1 MREILPF
8 LLCLIAGLST
18 LLGSLFIFVKGNKE
32 NIIKCSLA
40 FASGVMLSVSIFD
53 LIPESL
59 TMFQSI
65 SKNSI
70 FLNIMFFIIIGL
82 IIPLFID
89 KILPNKLDQT
99 SKLYKLGIFTMIA
112 IIIHN
117 IPEGIAT
124 YISSETNIKLGITI
138 TIAIAMHN
146 IPEGISIAMPV
157 YYATKNKKKAIGL
170 TFLSGMS
177 EPLGAVLAFLFLKPI
192 INNTIMGGLFA
203 IIAGIMTY
211 ISIIEL
217 LPAALKYKEKKKTII
232 SFLIGILFMYIYKIL
247 FSKM

>member
-1 MREILPF
+1 MKQQFLPF

-18 LLGSLFIFVKGNKE
+18 LIGSLFIFIKGNKN
-32 NIIKCSLA
+32 NIIKCALA

-59 TMFQSI
+59 TMFQSTT
-65 SKNSI
+65 KNSI
-70 FLNIMFFIIIGL
+70 FFNITVFIIIGL

-89 KILPNKLDQT
+89 KVLPCKLDQN

-124 YISSETNIKLGITI
+124 YISSETNIKLGISI

-177 EPLGAVLAFLFLKPI
+177 EPLGALLAYLFLKPI
-192 INNTIMGGLFA
+192 INNSIMGALFA

-211 ISIIEL
+211 ISMVEL
-217 LPAALKYKEKKKTII
+217 LPAALQYKEKKKTII
-232 SFLIGILFMYIYKIL
+232 SFLIGILFMYVNHL
-247 FSKM
+247 LSS

>member
-18 LLGSLFIFVKGNKE
+18 LLGSLFIFIKGNKN
-32 NIIKCSLA
+32 NIIKCALA
-40 FASGVMLSVSIFD
+40 FASGVMLSVSVFD

-59 TMFQSI
+59 TMFQSTN
-65 SKNSI
+65 KKSI
-70 FLNIMFFIIIGL
+70 FFSIMTFITIGL

-89 KILPNKLDQT
+89 KVLPAKLDQN

-124 YISSETNIKLGITI
+124 YISSETNIKLGISI

-170 TFLSGMS
+170 TFISGMS

-192 INNTIMGGLFA
+192 INNTIMGALFA

-217 LPAALKYKEKKKTII
+217 LPAALQYKEKKKTLI
-232 SFLIGILFMYIYKIL
+232 SFLIGILFMYVNHMLSY
-247 FSKM
+247 

>member
-1 MREILPF
+1 MKEILPF

-18 LLGSLFIFVKGNKE
+18 LLGSLFIFIKGNKN
-32 NIIKCSLA
+32 NIIKCALA
-40 FASGVMLSVSIFD
+40 FASGVMFSVSIFD

-59 TMFQSI
+59 TMIQDT
-65 SKNSI
+65 SKNRI
-70 FLNIMFFIIIGL
+70 FLNETLFIIMGL

-89 KILPNKLDQT
+89 KILPKKLNKQN
-99 SKLYKLGIFTMIA
+99 KLYKLGIYTMIA

-124 YISSETNIKLGITI
+124 YISSETNIKLGISI

-170 TFLSGMS
+170 TFISGMS
-177 EPLGAVLAFLFLKPI
+177 EPFGALLAFLFLKPI
-192 INNTIMGGLFA
+192 VNDTILGALFA
-203 IIAGIMTY
+203 MIAGIMTY
-211 ISIIEL
+211 IAIIEL
-217 LPAALKYKEKKKTII
+217 LPEALQYKEKKKTII
-232 SFLIGILFMYIYKIL
+232 SFLIGILFMYVNHML
-247 FSKM
+247 S

>member
-18 LLGSLFIFVKGNKE
+18 LLGSLFIFIKGNKE
-32 NIIKCSLA
+32 NIIKLSLA
-40 FASGVMLSVSIFD
+40 FASGVMFSVSIFD

-59 TMFQSI
+59 TMFQST

-70 FLNIMFFIIIGL
+70 FLNIIVFIIIGL
-82 IIPLFID
+82 VIPLFID
-89 KILPNKLDQT
+89 KILPNKLNQNN
-99 SKLYKLGIFTMIA
+99 KLYKLGIFTMIA

-124 YISSETNIKLGITI
+124 YISSETNIKLGIAI
-138 TIAIAMHN
+138 TMAIAMHN

-157 YYATKNKKKAIGL
+157 YYATKSKKKAIRL

-177 EPLGAVLAFLFLKPI
+177 EPLGAVIAFLFLNPI

-217 LPAALKYKEKKKTII
+217 LPAALQYKEKKKTII
-232 SFLIGILFMYIYKIL
+232 SFLFGIIFMYVNHML
-247 FSKM
+247 S

>member
-1 MREILPF
+1 MNEILPF

-18 LLGSLFIFVKGNKE
+18 LLGSLFIFIKGNKN
-32 NIIKCSLA
+32 NIIKYALA

-59 TMFQSI
+59 TMFQSTT
-65 SKNSI
+65 KNSI
-70 FLNIMFFIIIGL
+70 FSNIAFFIIIGL

-89 KILPNKLDQT
+89 KILPNKLDQN

-124 YISSETNIKLGITI
+124 YISSKTNIKLGISI

-146 IPEGISIAMPV
+146 IPEGISISMPV

-170 TFLSGMS
+170 TFISGMS
-177 EPLGAVLAFLFLKPI
+177 EPLGAFLAFIFLKPI
-192 INNTIMGGLFA
+192 INDTIMGALFA
-203 IIAGIMTY
+203 IIAGIMAY

-217 LPAALKYKEKKKTII
+217 LPTALQYKEKKKTII
-232 SFLIGILFMYIYKIL
+232 SFLIGILFMYVNHML
-247 FSKM
+247 SS

>member
-18 LLGSLFIFVKGNKE
+18 LLGSLFIFIKGNKN
-32 NIIKCSLA
+32 NIIKCALA

-59 TMFQSI
+59 TMFQSTN
-65 SKNSI
+65 KNSI
-70 FLNIMFFIIIGL
+70 FFSIMTFITIGL

-89 KILPNKLDQT
+89 KVLPAKLDQN

-124 YISSETNIKLGITI
+124 YISSETNIKLGISI

-170 TFLSGMS
+170 TFISGMS

-192 INNTIMGGLFA
+192 INNTIMGALFA

-217 LPAALKYKEKKKTII
+217 LPTALQYKEKKKTLI
-232 SFLIGILFMYIYKIL
+232 SFLIGILFMYVNHMLSY
-247 FSKM
+247 

>member
-1 MREILPF
+1 MTELLPF

-18 LLGSLFIFVKGNKE
+18 LLGSLFIYIKGNKD
-32 NIIKCSLA
+32 NIIKCALA

-59 TMFQSI
+59 TMYHSLT
-65 SKNSI
+65 KNSVFINITI
-70 FLNIMFFIIIGL
+70 FITIGL

-89 KILPNKLDQT
+89 KILPNKLDQN
-99 SKLYKLGIFTMIA
+99 SKLYKLGIFAMIA

-124 YISSETNIKLGITI
+124 YISSETNLKLGISI

-157 YYATKNKKKAIGL
+157 YYATGNKKKAIVL
-170 TFLSGMS
+170 TFISGMS
-177 EPLGAVLAFLFLKPI
+177 EPLGALLAYLFLKPI
-192 INNTIMGGLFA
+192 VNDTIMGGLFA

-211 ISIIEL
+211 ISVIEL
-217 LPAALKYKEKKKTII
+217 LPSALQYKEKKKTII
-232 SFLIGILFMYIYKIL
+232 SFLIGIIFMYVNHVL
-247 FSKM
+247 NG

>member
-18 LLGSLFIFVKGNKE
+18 LLGSLFIFIKGNKE
-32 NIIKCSLA
+32 NIIKLSLA
-40 FASGVMLSVSIFD
+40 FASGVMFSVSIFD

-59 TMFQSI
+59 TMFQST

-70 FLNIMFFIIIGL
+70 FLNIIVFIIIGL
-82 IIPLFID
+82 VIPLFID
-89 KILPNKLDQT
+89 KILPNKLNQNN
-99 SKLYKLGIFTMIA
+99 KLYKLGIFTMIA

-124 YISSETNIKLGITI
+124 YISSETNIKLGIAI

-177 EPLGAVLAFLFLKPI
+177 EPLGAVIAFLFLNPI

-217 LPAALKYKEKKKTII
+217 FPAALQYKEKKKTII
-232 SFLIGILFMYIYKIL
+232 SFLFGIIFMYVNHML
-247 FSKM
+247 S

>member
-1 MREILPF
+1 MKEILPF

-18 LLGSLFIFVKGNKE
+18 LLGSLFIFIKGNKN
-32 NIIKCSLA
+32 NIIKCALA
-40 FASGVMLSVSIFD
+40 FASGVMFSVSIFD

-59 TMFQSI
+59 TMIQGT

-70 FLNIMFFIIIGL
+70 FLNETLFIIMGL

-89 KILPNKLDQT
+89 KILPKKLNKQN
-99 SKLYKLGIFTMIA
+99 KLYKLGIFTMMA

-124 YISSETNIKLGITI
+124 YISSETNIKLGISI

-157 YYATKNKKKAIGL
+157 YYATKNKKESYWINIYIRHVRAIWCF
-170 TFLSGMS
+170 T
-177 EPLGAVLAFLFLKPI
+177 
-192 INNTIMGGLFA
+192 
-203 IIAGIMTY
+203 
-211 ISIIEL
+211 
-217 LPAALKYKEKKKTII
+217 
-232 SFLIGILFMYIYKIL
+232 SFLILKTN
-247 FSKM
+247 SK

>member
-18 LLGSLFIFVKGNKE
+18 LLGSLFIFIKGNKE
-32 NIIKCSLA
+32 NIIKCALA
-40 FASGVMLSVSIFD
+40 FASGVMFSVSVFD

-59 TMFQSI
+59 TMFQSVT
-65 SKNSI
+65 KNSI
-70 FLNIMFFIIIGL
+70 FLSIMSFIIIGL

-89 KILPNKLDQT
+89 KILPTKLDQN

-117 IPEGIAT
+117 LPEGMIT
-124 YISSETNIKLGITI
+124 YITADHNLKLGITI
-138 TIAIAMHN
+138 AIAIAMHN
-146 IPEGISIAMPV
+146 LPEGISIAIPV
-157 YYATKNKKKAIGL
+157 YYATKNKKKAVGL
-170 TFLSGMS
+170 TFISGMS
-177 EPLGAVLAFLFLKPI
+177 EPLGAILAFLFLKPV
-192 INNTIMGGLFA
+192 INNTIMGALFA

-217 LPAALKYKEKKKTII
+217 LPAALQYKEKKKTIL
-232 SFLIGILFMYIYKIL
+232 SFLIGILFMYVNHML
-247 FSKM
+247 SS

>member
-59 TMFQSI
+59 TMFQST

-70 FLNIMFFIIIGL
+70 FLNIMVFIIIGL

-89 KILPNKLDQT
+89 KILPNKLDQN
-99 SKLYKLGIFTMIA
+99 SKLYKLGIFTMVA

-124 YISSETNIKLGITI
+124 YISSETNIKLGISI

-177 EPLGAVLAFLFLKPI
+177 EPLGAVLAFLFLKPVI
-192 INNTIMGGLFA
+192 SNTIMGGLFA

>member
-1 MREILPF
+1 MKEILPF

-18 LLGSLFIFVKGNKE
+18 LLGSLFIFIKGNKN
-32 NIIKCSLA
+32 NIIKCALA

-59 TMFQSI
+59 TMFQSTT
-65 SKNSI
+65 KNSI
-70 FLNIMFFIIIGL
+70 FFNITLFIIIGL

-89 KILPNKLDQT
+89 KILPSKLDQN

-124 YISSETNIKLGITI
+124 YISSETNIKLGISI

-170 TFLSGMS
+170 TFISGMS
-177 EPLGAVLAFLFLKPI
+177 EPLGAFLAFIFLKPI
-192 INNTIMGGLFA
+192 INDTIMGALFA
-203 IIAGIMTY
+203 IIAGIMAY

-217 LPAALKYKEKKKTII
+217 LPTALQYKEKKKTII
-232 SFLIGILFMYIYKIL
+232 SFLIGILFMYVNHML
-247 FSKM
+247 SS

>member
-18 LLGSLFIFVKGNKE
+18 LLGSLFIFIKGNKE
-32 NIIKCSLA
+32 NIIKLSLA
-40 FASGVMLSVSIFD
+40 FASGVMFSVSIFD

-59 TMFQSI
+59 TMFQST

-70 FLNIMFFIIIGL
+70 FLNIIVFIIIGL
-82 IIPLFID
+82 VIPLFID
-89 KILPNKLDQT
+89 KILPNKLNQNN
-99 SKLYKLGIFTMIA
+99 KLYKLGIFTMIA

-124 YISSETNIKLGITI
+124 YISSETNIKLGIAI
-138 TIAIAMHN
+138 TMAIAMHN

-177 EPLGAVLAFLFLKPI
+177 EPLGAVIAFLFLNPI

-217 LPAALKYKEKKKTII
+217 LPSALQYKEKKKTIL
-232 SFLIGILFMYIYKIL
+232 SFLIGILFMYVNHML
-247 FSKM
+247 SS

>member
-1 MREILPF
+1 MNEILPF

-18 LLGSLFIFVKGNKE
+18 LLGSLFIFIKGNKN
-32 NIIKCSLA
+32 NIIKYALA

-59 TMFQSI
+59 TMFQSTT
-65 SKNSI
+65 KNSI
-70 FLNIMFFIIIGL
+70 FSNIAFFIIIGL

-89 KILPNKLDQT
+89 KILPNKLDQN
-99 SKLYKLGIFTMIA
+99 SKLYKLGIFAMIA

-124 YISSETNIKLGITI
+124 YISSKTNIKLGISI

-170 TFLSGMS
+170 TFISGMS
-177 EPLGAVLAFLFLKPI
+177 EPLGAFLAFIFLKPI
-192 INNTIMGGLFA
+192 INDTIMGALFA
-203 IIAGIMTY
+203 IIAGIMAY

-217 LPAALKYKEKKKTII
+217 LPTALQYKEKKKTII
-232 SFLIGILFMYIYKIL
+232 SFLIGILFMYVNHML
-247 FSKM
+247 SS

>member
-146 IPEGISIAMPV
+146 IPEDC
-157 YYATKNKKKAIGL
+157 Y
-170 TFLSGMS
+170 
-177 EPLGAVLAFLFLKPI
+177 
-192 INNTIMGGLFA
+192 
-203 IIAGIMTY
+203 
-211 ISIIEL
+211 
-217 LPAALKYKEKKKTII
+217 
-232 SFLIGILFMYIYKIL
+232 
-247 FSKM
+247 

>member
-1 MREILPF
+1 MNEILPF

-18 LLGSLFIFVKGNKE
+18 LLGSLFIFIKGNKN
-32 NIIKCSLA
+32 NIIKYALA

-59 TMFQSI
+59 TMFQSTT
-65 SKNSI
+65 KNSI
-70 FLNIMFFIIIGL
+70 FSNIAFFIIIGL

-89 KILPNKLDQT
+89 KILPSKLDQN
-99 SKLYKLGIFTMIA
+99 SKLYKLGIFAMIA

-124 YISSETNIKLGITI
+124 YISSKTNIKLGISI

-170 TFLSGMS
+170 TFISGMS
-177 EPLGAVLAFLFLKPI
+177 EPLGAFLAFIFLKPI
-192 INNTIMGGLFA
+192 INDTIMGALFA
-203 IIAGIMTY
+203 IIAGIMAY

-217 LPAALKYKEKKKTII
+217 FPTALQYKEKKKTII
-232 SFLIGILFMYIYKIL
+232 SFLIGILFMYVNHML
-247 FSKM
+247 SS

>member
-1 MREILPF
+1 MTNILPF

-18 LLGSLFIFVKGNKE
+18 IIGSLFIFIKGNKN
-32 NIIKCSLA
+32 NIIKCALA

-59 TMFQSI
+59 TMFQSTT
-65 SKNSI
+65 KNSI
-70 FLNIMFFIIIGL
+70 FLNITIFIIIGL
-82 IIPLFID
+82 MIPLFID
-89 KILPNKLDQT
+89 KILPNKLENN
-99 SKLYKLGIFTMIA
+99 KLYKLGIFTMIA

-124 YISSETNIKLGITI
+124 YLSSEANLKLGISI

-177 EPLGAVLAFLFLKPI
+177 EPIGAILAFLFLKPI
-192 INNTIMGGLFA
+192 INNTIMGAIFA

-211 ISIIEL
+211 ISLIEL
-217 LPAALKYKEKKKTII
+217 LPSALHYKEKKKTII
-232 SFLIGILFMYIYKIL
+232 CFLIGIIFMYVNHLLTI
-247 FSKM
+247 

>member
-18 LLGSLFIFVKGNKE
+18 LLGSLFIFIKGNKQ
-32 NIIKCSLA
+32 NIIKCALA

-59 TMFQSI
+59 TMFQSTT
-65 SKNSI
+65 KNSI
-70 FLNIMFFIIIGL
+70 FFNITIFITIGL
-82 IIPLFID
+82 IIPLFVD
-89 KILPNKLDQT
+89 KVLPNKLDQN

-124 YISSETNIKLGITI
+124 YISSETNLKLGIKV

-170 TFLSGMS
+170 TFISGMS
-177 EPLGAVLAFLFLKPI
+177 EPLGAFLAFLFLKPI
-192 INNTIMGGLFA
+192 INNTIMGALFA

-217 LPAALKYKEKKKTII
+217 LPTALQYKEKKKTII
-232 SFLIGILFMYIYKIL
+232 SFLIGILFMYVNHMLSY
-247 FSKM
+247 

>member
-124 YISSETNIKLGITI
+124 YISSETNIKLGISI

>member
-1 MREILPF
+1 MNEILPF

-18 LLGSLFIFVKGNKE
+18 LLGSLFIFIKGNKN
-32 NIIKCSLA
+32 NIIKYALA

-59 TMFQSI
+59 TMFQSTT
-65 SKNSI
+65 KNSI
-70 FLNIMFFIIIGL
+70 FSNIAFFIIIGL

-89 KILPNKLDQT
+89 KILPNKLDQN

-124 YISSETNIKLGITI
+124 YISSETNIKLGISI

-170 TFLSGMS
+170 TFISGMS
-177 EPLGAVLAFLFLKPI
+177 EPLGAFLAFIFLKPI
-192 INNTIMGGLFA
+192 INDTIMGALFA
-203 IIAGIMTY
+203 IIAGIMAY

-217 LPAALKYKEKKKTII
+217 LPTALQYKEKKKTII
-232 SFLIGILFMYIYKIL
+232 SFLIGILFMYVNHML
-247 FSKM
+247 SS

>member
-18 LLGSLFIFVKGNKE
+18 LLGSLFIFIKGNKE
-32 NIIKCSLA
+32 NIIKLSLA
-40 FASGVMLSVSIFD
+40 FASGVMFSVSIFD

-59 TMFQSI
+59 TMFQST

-70 FLNIMFFIIIGL
+70 FLNIIVFIIIGL
-82 IIPLFID
+82 VIPLFID
-89 KILPNKLDQT
+89 KILPNKLNQNN
-99 SKLYKLGIFTMIA
+99 KLYKLGIFTMIA

-124 YISSETNIKLGITI
+124 YISSETNIKLGIAI
-138 TIAIAMHN
+138 TMAIAMHN

-177 EPLGAVLAFLFLKPI
+177 EPLGAVIAFLFLNPI

-217 LPAALKYKEKKKTII
+217 LPEALQYKEKKKTII
-232 SFLIGILFMYIYKIL
+232 SFLFGIIFMYVNHML
-247 FSKM
+247 S

>member
-1 MREILPF
+1 MNEILPF

-18 LLGSLFIFVKGNKE
+18 LLGSLFIFIKGNKN
-32 NIIKCSLA
+32 NIIKCALA

-59 TMFQSI
+59 TMFQSTT
-65 SKNSI
+65 KNSI
-70 FLNIMFFIIIGL
+70 FFNITLFIIIGL

-89 KILPNKLDQT
+89 KILPSKLDQN

-124 YISSETNIKLGITI
+124 YISSETNIKLGISI

-170 TFLSGMS
+170 TFISGMS
-177 EPLGAVLAFLFLKPI
+177 EPLGAFLAFIFLKPI
-192 INNTIMGGLFA
+192 INDTIMGALFA
-203 IIAGIMTY
+203 IIAGIMAY

-217 LPAALKYKEKKKTII
+217 LPTALQYKEKKKTII
-232 SFLIGILFMYIYKIL
+232 SFLIGILFMYVNHML
-247 FSKM
+247 SS

>member
-1 MREILPF
+1 MTNILPF

-18 LLGSLFIFVKGNKE
+18 IIGSLFIFIKGNKN
-32 NIIKCSLA
+32 NIIKCALA

-59 TMFQSI
+59 TMFQSNT
-65 SKNSI
+65 KNTI
-70 FLNIMFFIIIGL
+70 FLNITIFIIIGL
-82 IIPLFID
+82 MIPLFID
-89 KILPNKLDQT
+89 KILPNKLENN
-99 SKLYKLGIFTMIA
+99 KLYKLGIFTMIA

-124 YISSETNIKLGITI
+124 YLSSETNLKLGLSI

-177 EPLGAVLAFLFLKPI
+177 EPIGAILAFLFLKPI
-192 INNTIMGGLFA
+192 INNTIMGAIFA

-211 ISIIEL
+211 ISLIEL
-217 LPAALKYKEKKKTII
+217 LPSALKYKEKKKTII
-232 SFLIGILFMYIYKIL
+232 CFLIGILFMCVNHL
-247 FSKM
+247 SSS

>member
-1 MREILPF
+1 MKEILPF

-18 LLGSLFIFVKGNKE
+18 LLGSLFIFIKGNKN
-32 NIIKCSLA
+32 NIIKRALA
-40 FASGVMLSVSIFD
+40 FASGVMFSVSIFD

-59 TMFQSI
+59 TMIQDT
-65 SKNSI
+65 SKNRI
-70 FLNIMFFIIIGL
+70 FLNETLFIIMGL

-89 KILPNKLDQT
+89 KILPKKLNKQN
-99 SKLYKLGIFTMIA
+99 KLYKLGIFTMIA

-124 YISSETNIKLGITI
+124 YISSETNIKLGISI

-170 TFLSGMS
+170 TFISGMS
-177 EPLGAVLAFLFLKPI
+177 EPFGALLAFLFLKPI
-192 INNTIMGGLFA
+192 VNDTILGALFA
-203 IIAGIMTY
+203 MIAGIMTY
-211 ISIIEL
+211 IAIIEL
-217 LPAALKYKEKKKTII
+217 LPEALQYKEKKKTII
-232 SFLIGILFMYIYKIL
+232 SFLIGILFMYVNHML
-247 FSKM
+247 S